1 MVREN
6 PAANDGRHLRVLR
19 GKDAAIDAL
28 VEIYTEG
35 RPYPTFADIA
45 ERAGISERTLFRYF
59 GSYDEFITEAVQKVY
74 PRVQEYFTPIAVTGD
89 LRTRL
94 LALVELRSQ
103 FVRKYGAM
111 VRSVDVLAA
120 EWKAA
125 KTITAQREELLAKQ
139 LDAWL
144 GADRDS
150 IPEESMT
157 VLNYLLGWQ
166 STEHMVTTLGKRTPE
181 VLVSAAMAIIKSAG
195 K

>member
-1 MVREN
+1 MVRDN
-6 PAANDGRHLRVLR
+6 PAASDGRHLRVVR
-19 GKDAAIDAL
+19 GKDAAIEAL

-59 GSYDEFITEAVQKVY
+59 GSYDEFIAEAVQKVY
-74 PRVQEYFTPIAVTGD
+74 PRVQEYFTPNPVDGD
-89 LRTRL
+89 LRARL

-125 KTITAQREELLAKQ
+125 KSITSQREELLARQ
-139 LDAWL
+139 LDSWL
-144 GADRDS
+144 GADRDAV
-150 IPEESMT
+150 PEESMA

-166 STEHMVTTLGKRTPE
+166 STERMVATLGKRTPE
-181 VLVSAAMAIIKSAG
+181 VLTSAAMAIIESAG